1 MYTRKDLRMAL
12 TAGLSNG
19 FSLLSGVPFGY
30 YMPLAVLACAG
41 GTYGASVELGR
52 QRLLGTVLGGV
63 LLWISFDAFHSLPTT
78 LAIPLTLGL
87 MRLLGG
93 MLKLKAGYKVGG
105 LIVVMGWLVHSTNMR
120 LWISLRLMWTVFG
133 VIITLLNLRLFWPSS
148 SVRLVMGQISGI
160 LQTLEA
166 GLTQAVAQLEDTTQQ
181 TAISGEQLHQLMRDQ
196 LFSVRQVIPSL
207 AGELGDNLER
217 QPMHQLI
224 SALMASCSQMS
235 TPIGGL
241 LRQPAVRPELSQMR
255 EIHQAER
262 ELLSS
267 LAARLR
273 LWQRL
278 LQQPPKR
285 GQLLPPAPQTALA
298 IPEHWLTLYCSL
310 DELDMG
316 ALQPR
321 QLERIASRLQRCRQ
335 TLRAVQNTERLWI
348 QLAGANAE

>member
-1 MYTRKDLRMAL
+1 
-12 TAGLSNG
+12 
-19 FSLLSGVPFGY
+19 
-30 YMPLAVLACAG
+30 
-41 GTYGASVELGR
+41 
-52 QRLLGTVLGGV
+52 
-63 LLWISFDAFHSLPTT
+63 
-78 LAIPLTLGL
+78 
-87 MRLLGG
+87 
-93 MLKLKAGYKVGG
+93 
-105 LIVVMGWLVHSTNMR
+105 
-120 LWISLRLMWTVFG
+120 
-133 VIITLLNLRLFWPSS
+133 
-148 SVRLVMGQISGI
+148 
-160 LQTLEA
+160 
-166 GLTQAVAQLEDTTQQ
+166 
-181 TAISGEQLHQLMRDQ
+181 
-196 LFSVRQVIPSL
+196 
-207 AGELGDNLER
+207 
-217 QPMHQLI
+217 MHQLI

-255 EIHQAER
+255 EIHQTER

-298 IPEHWLTLYCSL
+298 IPEDWLTLYCSL

-321 QLERIASRLQRCRQ
+321 QLERIAIRLQRCRQ

-348 QLAGANAE
+348 QLAGNNAE